1 MQRKAPFPLDDSTSQ
16 LGNISTLASLVSD
29 LASHRNI
36 LALNAAVKAVRAGKY
51 DKGLALVAREI
62 RKLAD
67 ESQEAAQKINGTIPE
82 IKRAIYSTVKATEE
96 GAKTAAISIPVAFI
110 PDVNSQQPT
119 VNSQQSTV
127 NSQQSTVNSQQ
138 STPEFTIPMK
148 RGFDITGVKTARDM
162 AEAFT
167 GLREACNLVFTSNQQ
182 IYFNIKQQ
190 AIAIQQV
197 GDAMNSLNQAAF
209 QTVSGI
215 TQAKIGTQKP
225 NEAAL
230 NFKSVMSEVC
240 SEGVYGI

>member
-1 MQRKAPFPLDDSTSQ
+1 M
-16 LGNISTLASLVSD
+16 
-29 LASHRNI
+29 
-36 LALNAAVKAVRAGKY
+36 KAVRAGEY

-67 ESQEAAQKINGTIPE
+67 ESQEAAQKINGIIPE

-96 GAKTAAISIPVAFI
+96 GAKTAVISIPVALI
-110 PDVNSQQPT
+110 HD

-138 STPEFTIPMK
+138 STVNSEFTIPMK

-167 GLREACNLVFTSNQQ
+167 GLLEACNLVFTSNQQ
-182 IYFNIKQQ
+182 ISFNIKQQ

-215 TQAKIGTQKP
+215 TQVKIGTQKL

-230 NFKSVMSEVC
+230 NLKSVV
-240 SEGVYGI
+240 